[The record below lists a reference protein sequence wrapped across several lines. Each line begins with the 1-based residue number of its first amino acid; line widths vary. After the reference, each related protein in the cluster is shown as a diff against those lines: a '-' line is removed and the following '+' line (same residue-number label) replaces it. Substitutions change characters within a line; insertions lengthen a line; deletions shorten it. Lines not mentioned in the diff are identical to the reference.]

1 MSTDSAILNEVER
14 MMLRR
19 GGHSTNPIVKN
30 ALQAERETLDIA
42 LVVGNGFDLGLG
54 LKTGYQDFLRSY
66 LNRKLKINNVVD
78 KFVSKIRQ
86 DKESWGDAEL
96 AFGQLDFSSLG
107 EDVESVYRMCIHDF
121 QQSLESYL
129 SDEASRLV
137 ISNGQLAGIRKQLAL
152 AVISIIGRVGLNAR
166 FDEKKR
172 VVVNILTLNYT
183 DTIDRLLDFGGK
195 TLRSRIYFKH
205 NGSNIEV
212 EFREVVHL
220 HGQIGMGYQVL
231 FGVDNPSQVADEKLR
246 SLCESAGYLL
256 KPQKARIGNLS
267 QYWKGKEILG
277 KSDVVILFG
286 VSFGKTDMSWWDE
299 IARNAVADVEGKRE
313 RNKAFNAVLCPYT
326 KEPIDVGTI
335 DDKIYIEA
343 QERRKLIDGM
353 SDSMSSR
360 LTDGMRERFH
370 VLGYGPFKDPWSGE
384 RYFCD
389 PLHLHSIGKRF
400 VNGYDEEPVKDLSYP

>member
-1 MSTDSAILNEVER
+1 MAISDDILSDAERKMVESR
-14 MMLRR
+14 F
-19 GGHSTNPIVKN
+19 HSSNPVVAN
-30 ALQAERETLDIA
+30 ALRAERETLNVTLFI
-42 LVVGNGFDLGLG
+42 GNGFDLGLG
-54 LKTGYQDFLRSY
+54 LKTGYKDFLLRY

-129 SDEASRLV
+129 SDEASRLI
-137 ISNGQLAGIRKQLAL
+137 ISNGQLAAIRKQLAL
-152 AVISIIGRVGLNAR
+152 AVISIIDRVGLNAM

-172 VVVNILTLNYT
+172 VVVKILTLNYT

-195 TLRSRIYFKH
+195 TLRSRIYSRH
-205 NGSNIEV
+205 NGSDIEV
-212 EFREVVHL
+212 EFRDVVHL
-220 HGQIGMGYQVL
+220 HGKIGMNSQVL
-231 FGVDNPSQVADEKLR
+231 FGVDNPNQVADLKLQL
-246 SLCESAGYLL
+246 LCESEGYLL

-286 VSFGKTDMSWWDE
+286 VSYGKTDMSWWDE

-313 RNKAFNAVLCPYT
+313 RDKVFNVVLCPYT

-400 VNGYDEEPVKDLSYP
+400 VNGYDMEPVKDLSYP